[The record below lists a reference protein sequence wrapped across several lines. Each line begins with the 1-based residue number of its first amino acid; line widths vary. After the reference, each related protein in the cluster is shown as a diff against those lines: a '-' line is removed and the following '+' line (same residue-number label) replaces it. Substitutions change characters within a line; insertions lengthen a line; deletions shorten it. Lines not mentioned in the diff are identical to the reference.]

1 MGILDFILGP
11 IYLLIIFAI
20 VSYFKNYFTSN
31 KLEETFYIRAFWFKI
46 FGVTFFAFI
55 YHYYYK
61 GGDTLVYYDCCQRVH
76 RMLFNDFSSAWTFLT
91 TNDFQAYL
99 KFRYYEQGNCNWF
112 AKYGTREITFIK
124 IASIINLIALNTY
137 LSTSYIFA
145 FISFIA
151 SWKLYQVFVYQFPLI
166 SNQLLFAALFMPT
179 VAFWGTGIMKDTV
192 SYTGLCFIIYYINDI
207 FIERKYNPLNFLY
220 LIISAI
226 FISLT
231 KGYILLAF
239 LPAGV
244 MWIFFTYQIKIKS
257 QLLRYLA
264 GPFMV
269 ALTVISIFLLINV
282 IGDSLDKFSLDKLEQ
297 TAEDFQRWHTVASID
312 GSGYTLN
319 FGGFNLT
326 SMLKVLPQAVN
337 VTYFRPYLWEAGSVV
352 VLLGAFES
360 LFFFLFFLKTFI
372 IDTKITGFLKV
383 LTSHPIILMCLV
395 FTILFGL
402 VVGVTSYN
410 FGALSRYKIPAM
422 PLFAL
427 MLVVISYQANKHK
440 YISKPQ
446 L

>member
-1 MGILDFILGP
+1 MEILDFILGP
-11 IYLLIIFAI
+11 VYLLIFFCV
-20 VSYFKNYFTSN
+20 VSSLKKYLTANE
-31 KLEETFYIRAFWFKI
+31 LEETFYIRAFWFKML
-46 FGVTFFAFI
+46 GVTFFAII

-61 GGDTLVYYDCCQRVH
+61 GGDTIVYYNCCQRVH
-76 RMLFNDFSSAWTFLT
+76 RMLLNDFSSAWSFLT

-112 AKYGTREITFIK
+112 AKYGTREVTFVK
-124 IASIINLIALNTY
+124 IASIVNIIGMNSY

-145 FISFIA
+145 FFSFIA
-151 SWKLYQVFVYQFPLI
+151 SWRLYQVFSTKFTLI
-166 SNQLLFAALFMPT
+166 KKQLLYAALFMPT

-192 SYTGLCFIIYYINDI
+192 SYTGLCFFIYYINDI
-207 FIERKYNPLNFLY
+207 FIEKKYTPINFFNL
-220 LIISAI
+220 LVSAL

-244 MWIFFTYQIKIKS
+244 IWVFYTYQSQINSQFIKAI
-257 QLLRYLA
+257 A
-264 GPFMV
+264 APFILIFSGI
-269 ALTVISIFLLINV
+269 ALFLLINV
-282 IGDSLDKFSLDKLEQ
+282 IGDSLDKYSLDKLEQ
-297 TAEDFQRWHTVASID
+297 TAEDFQRWHTVASVD
-312 GSGYTLN
+312 GSGYSLN
-319 FGGFNLT
+319 FGGFGLT

-337 VTYFRPYLWEAGSVV
+337 VTYFRPYLWEAGNVV

-360 LFFFLFFLKTFI
+360 LFFFLFFLKTFLV
-372 IDTKITGFLKV
+372 DTKITGFLKV

-395 FTILFGL
+395 FTVLFGL

-440 YISKPQ
+440 YIIKSN
-446 L
+446 